1 MACENE
7 GKKPEMLHRS
17 KEQRYHFDRIFDNS
31 YATDQVYENTCKDL
45 IESVMKGY
53 NGCVFAYGTTGSGK
67 THTMTGNLQNPG
79 INYLMIQDIF
89 NKVQHDENNNYDIKV
104 SYVEIY
110 NEVIRDLLVHNSK
123 NTFLELR
130 EDGEK
135 GVNIAGVTEF

>member
-1 MACENE
+1 
-7 GKKPEMLHRS
+7 
-17 KEQRYHFDRIFDNS
+17 
-31 YATDQVYENTCKDL
+31 
-45 IESVMKGY
+45 MKGY

-130 EDGEK
+130 EDGDK
-135 GVNIAGVTEF
+135 GVNIAGVTEFQVKDPT